1 MPNPSIKDVLGNW
14 LEQWI
19 PRKTKKEFY
28 NARSEPGFAAN
39 RIDVENLRGILASAE
54 AGNVRDLFGLY
65 RDVLLSD
72 SHLQAEFTKRKLA
85 VLGDTIS
92 IQPVDRTNPDD
103 VRASQAIA
111 DMVATTPRF
120 LHGCSHLLDSCLY
133 PVSILEKT
141 YRPSTRPGLRF
152 ELAKLT
158 AVPHLDIDYSSSFL
172 QLWEIDPRSGYLTGT
187 RETPTPNR
195 YIIHRGHLL
204 QMPDWW
210 GGPFRCLLFWW
221 LMSTMDRDWWARFLE
236 RYGAP
241 FMVGKYDQDDDAA
254 RAGLSRAFQAATKL
268 FGLVVSAE
276 TQVELVQAASQQTGE
291 AFAKFKEICDDEKSK
306 VILGQTGSAKTAS
319 SGMGSGVN
327 DQHESVRQDVRQFD
341 QSSLSETLEDQ
352 LFKSYLDINGIPG
365 AVPKMVWGGVS
376 SAEQDATGTLVLNLA
391 NAGYELTD
399 DGLATLGERLALPLR
414 RRVGATAAGPGGMT
428 PFSTFSVPAAV
439 TAAHGAIDRIA
450 ASGAPDLS
458 QAFRGAL
465 APVRRIVLESR
476 SASECE
482 TRIREFYADWKPDRV
497 SGMVEEALTA
507 FAANGSVPRGR

>member
-221 LMSTMDRDWWARFLE
+221 LSMTRMTMRRGPG
-236 RYGAP
+236 YP
-241 FMVGKYDQDDDAA
+241 
-254 RAGLSRAFQAATKL
+254 GLSRRRRNCSAWSFPRRLRSSWSRRLPSKRVRPSRSSKRSATTR
-268 FGLVVSAE
+268 SRR
-276 TQVELVQAASQQTGE
+276 SSW
-291 AFAKFKEICDDEKSK
+291 AKP
-306 VILGQTGSAKTAS
+306 
-319 SGMGSGVN
+319 
-327 DQHESVRQDVRQFD
+327 VRPR
-341 QSSLSETLEDQ
+341 
-352 LFKSYLDINGIPG
+352 
-365 AVPKMVWGGVS
+365 
-376 SAEQDATGTLVLNLA
+376 
-391 NAGYELTD
+391 
-399 DGLATLGERLALPLR
+399 R
-414 RRVGATAAGPGGMT
+414 RRVEWAA
-428 PFSTFSVPAAV
+428 A
-439 TAAHGAIDRIA
+439 
-450 ASGAPDLS
+450 
-458 QAFRGAL
+458 
-465 APVRRIVLESR
+465 
-476 SASECE
+476 
-482 TRIREFYADWKPDRV
+482 
-497 SGMVEEALTA
+497 
-507 FAANGSVPRGR
+507 